1 MQMRVSEEHVT
12 HPDTAFRFLALE
24 QRSFGGPRHRHDQI
38 ELTWVLRGRGV
49 RFVGDS
55 AEPFHDGDLVLLGP
69 QVPHLWAGQAGDD
82 EPPFQAR
89 VLQFPQALLASPLW
103 PELHAARPLMA
114 RARRG
119 LRVAGQAHAPVA
131 AALQAMDT
139 ADALQRLS
147 LFVLVLRALMQHGR
161 SLKPLSAAVLRGPS
175 SSGGWGA
182 DKAGRVDRAA
192 ANERGDQADQ
202 AEWAG
207 TARIDRVIGW
217 IHAHL
222 AEPLYVEDAARV
234 AHISPAAFS
243 RFFRRET
250 GKTWTTYLNDVRCSE
265 AAVRLRGSTRP
276 VAEIAHDCGYPT
288 LSHFNRAFAARFHQ
302 TPSRYRRG

>member
-1 MQMRVSEEHVT
+1 MRVSEEHVT
-12 HPDTAFRFLALE
+12 HPDAAFRFLALE
-24 QRSFGGPRHRHDQI
+24 LPAFGGPRHRHEQI

-55 AEPFHDGDLVLLGP
+55 AEPFQDGDLVLLGP
-69 QVPHLWAGQAGDD
+69 QVPHLWAGEAAAG

-89 VLQFPQALLASPLW
+89 VLQFPPALLASPLW
-103 PELHAARPLMA
+103 PELHAARPLVD

-119 LRVAGQAHAPVA
+119 LRVLGQAHGPVA
-131 AALQAMDT
+131 AALAAMDT

-147 LFVLVLRALMQHGR
+147 LFMLVLRALIQHAR
-161 SLKPLSAAVLRGPS
+161 SLKPLSAAVVRDRSTDAAGP
-175 SSGGWGA
+175 
-182 DKAGRVDRAA
+182 
-192 ANERGDQADQ
+192 
-202 AEWAG
+202 
-207 TARIDRVIGW
+207 ARIDRVIGW

-222 AEPLYVEDAARV
+222 AEPLYAADAARV

-250 GKTWTTYLNDVRCSE
+250 GKTWSTYLNDVRCSE
-265 AAVRLRGSTRP
+265 AAVRLRQSGRP

-288 LSHFNRAFAARFHQ
+288 LSHFNRAFAARFQQ